1 MNNRINDTGT
11 ISGTQLGARNMLA
24 VPLANYVLQ
33 YRRSETKLASLDG
46 KVACELS
53 SRCMGRP
60 LVGLLKKKTEALILP
75 SSEFPCPK

>member
-53 SRCMGRP
+53 KHLYGKTIGGFAEEEDRSFDFA
-60 LVGLLKKKTEALILP
+60 LV
-75 SSEFPCPK
+75 